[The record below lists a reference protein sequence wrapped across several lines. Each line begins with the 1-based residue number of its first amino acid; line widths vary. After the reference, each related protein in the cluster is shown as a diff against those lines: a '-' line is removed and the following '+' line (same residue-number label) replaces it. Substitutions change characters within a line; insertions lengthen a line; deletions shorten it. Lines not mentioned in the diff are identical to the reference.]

1 MFLAVAALL
10 ASLLAADAP
19 RATEGHV
26 AAIEGVVLRVQSV
39 RGMGEGP
46 QSRLLLSTVD
56 GLCAVSVPG
65 EPDEW
70 SSYVDAEIEISGV
83 MTGLEFCVSSEAD
96 VQILKYPPTD
106 PDALL
111 DALPAGEMVR
121 RAMMRRQSELDRI
134 ARRRRIVATSVAF
147 VVGLLVLSVL
157 AYFIFR
163 SRRKARFL
171 MNRLASERRRTG
183 KLHESIEQQLSGSR
197 YLLETAQECGEGTP
211 KEVSETM
218 STVIDAL
225 SDINRK
231 VHRNT
236 ALRIPVKET
245 RRPK

>member
-1 MFLAVAALL
+1 MVMAIALIL

-19 RATEGHV
+19 RGADGNV
-26 AAIEGVVLRVQSV
+26 VQIDGVVIRAQKV
-39 RGMGEGP
+39 RGGGDESL
-46 QSRLLLSTVD
+46 SRLLLSTTD

-65 EPDEW
+65 GIDEW
-70 SSYVDAEIEISGV
+70 NCYVDAEVEITGV
-83 MTGLEFCVSSEAD
+83 LRGLEFVVASESD
-96 VQILKYPPTD
+96 VHVIKYPPIG
-106 PDALL
+106 PDELV
-111 DALPAGEMVR
+111 DVLPAGELVR
-121 RAMMRRQSELDRI
+121 RAMSRRQAERERV
-134 ARRRRIVATSVAF
+134 ARRRRMVAVSVASVSVF
-147 VVGLLVLSVL
+147 AVLSIL

-236 ALRIPVKET
+236 ALRMSVEEM

>member
-1 MFLAVAALL
+1 MVLAVTVLI
-10 ASLLAADAP
+10 ASLLAADSP
-19 RATEGHV
+19 REHDGRA
-26 AAIEGVVLRVQSV
+26 AAIEGVVLRIQPLRSA
-39 RGMGEGP
+39 GDKP
-46 QSRLLLSTVD
+46 LSRILLSTAD

-65 EPDEW
+65 GPDEW
-70 SSYVDAEIEISGV
+70 SSYVDAEVEISGE
-83 MTGLEFCVSSEAD
+83 MKGLEFVVSAESD

-106 PDALL
+106 PDALV

-121 RAMMRRQSELDRI
+121 RAMVKRQAELDRK
-134 ARRRRIVATSVAF
+134 ARRRVKVAVLLASASVLA
-147 VVGLLVLSVL
+147 VLSVL

-171 MNRLASERRRTG
+171 MNRLTTERRRTG
-183 KLHESIEQQLSGSR
+183 KLHETIEQQLFGSR
-197 YLLETAQECGEGTP
+197 FLLETAQECGEGTP

-236 ALRIPVKET
+236 AFRTPVEEMRKL
-245 RRPK
+245 K